1 MITNMFEGLIY
12 WYLPMCMVV
21 TNDCF
26 AYIFGFF
33 FGRTP
38 LIKLSPKKTWEGFIG
53 GGLATIVIGLTM
65 TRIMSESSVMLCPK
79 RGFDLDFRP
88 PSNLF
93 QMSPVCEEASSPVYV
108 DGSLINLFVV
118 VKSNRGVESS
128 VRRRLSGKPIC
139 CCKV

>member
-53 GGLATIVIGLTM
+53 GGLATIVIGLSM

-88 PSNLF
+88 PSDLF
-93 QMSPVCEEASSPVYV
+93 QMSPVCEEASSPLYV
-108 DGSLINLFVV
+108 NQ
-118 VKSNRGVESS
+118 
-128 VRRRLSGKPIC
+128 RLSDKPIYYS
-139 CCKV
+139 KVYRPSSPTIRSRLQLLTLLV